1 LAFATDK
8 KQKQFMIFSP
18 SSPVTSPTLSEGYL
32 TGQLLIAMPNMQ
44 DPRFHKTV
52 VFVCVHNEDGAMGII
67 LNRLVSGMSFNEIIK
82 QLDLGATITAKDR
95 PLHFGG
101 PVEGGRGFV
110 LHSLDY
116 SNKETL
122 KVNDT
127 IGLTATLDILK
138 DMAEDNG
145 PKQAIL
151 SLGYAG
157 WSPNQLETELRHN
170 GWLTVAAD
178 TTLVFDARLDK
189 KWDAAF
195 AKLGIS
201 PEMLSSDG
209 GSA

>member
-1 LAFATDK
+1 
-8 KQKQFMIFSP
+8 MIFAP
-18 SSPVTSPTLSEGYL
+18 SSPTISSGYL

-52 VFVCVHNEDGAMGII
+52 VFVCVHNEEGAMGII

-82 QLDLGATITAKDR
+82 QLDLGATITAQDR

-116 SNKETL
+116 STKETL
-122 KVNDT
+122 KVTKT

-138 DMAEDNG
+138 DLAEGKG
-145 PKQAIL
+145 PQHAIL

-157 WSPNQLETELRHN
+157 WSAHQLENELRHN

-178 TTLVFDARLDK
+178 TALVFDARLDK

-195 AKLGIS
+195 AKLGIN